1 MEEARL
7 LEYKKK
13 EENRGKSSEEIL
25 ELRERED
32 KRRIDRLKRR
42 RSRLLQLKRNKRNKK
57 ELEEER
63 KKISQSPRKRVVRKV
78 ERNIDKVSYRYDV
91 SKNKV

>member
-1 MEEARL
+1 MEEVRL
-7 LEYKKK
+7 LEYRKKK
-13 EENRGKSSEEIL
+13 EDRGRSSEEIL
-25 ELRERED
+25 ELREKED

-42 RSRLLQLKRNKRNKK
+42 KSRLLHLKRNKRNKK

-78 ERNIDKVSYRYDV
+78 ERNMDKVIYRYDI
-91 SKNKV
+91 SKNNV